1 MAEVSGKSYEQEGT
15 MNRLRFPKPLL
26 HSMKAELKEFLGRE
40 RSPEAGGSPAQA
52 IEAGP
57 APEGPEDVRLGIN
70 TLKAVMEAMAAG
82 R

>member
-1 MAEVSGKSYEQEGT
+1 

-26 HSMKAELKEFLGRE
+26 HSMKAEIKDFLGRE
-40 RSPEAGGSPAQA
+40 QSLEAGRSPVPAVGA
-52 IEAGP
+52 DAD
-57 APEGPEDVRLGIN
+57 GPEDVRLGIN